1 MMYNIA
7 RYDALYGRQSVDK
20 KDSISVE
27 SQLDFCK
34 YETHGQPYQTYTD
47 KGFSGKNT
55 NRPDFERM
63 MRDIRAGRIKR
74 VIVYK
79 LDRISRSILDFA
91 NMMEVFQEYDVE
103 FVSSTEKFDTS
114 TPIGRAM
121 LNICIVFAQLE
132 RETIQKRV
140 TDAYYSRNKKGF
152 FMGGRVPYGFK
163 LEPIVIDGIR
173 TSFYLPI
180 EEEMQQIELIYQ
192 LYAEGVKENGEPY
205 SVSDIRNYLLEHNI
219 PQLRGGYWTV
229 SSISSIL
236 VNPSYAIADLSLYEF
251 FHSQGANITN
261 PMELWEGGNGCYL
274 YQGTVSKDKSRNSF
288 KDKEVVLAPHVGRV
302 PSYIW
307 IKCRLRCMNS
317 RQMATT
323 NKGKS
328 SWLVG
333 KVKCGNCGKGLQISP
348 SRVSKKTGKSIRYM
362 NCSHKY
368 VTKGLGCSGTG
379 SRIYVDEL
387 ENYVLKQIK
396 GKLAEFEGLN
406 EQNATQTNPRLNEN
420 KIRLAQIDKEID
432 DLVEKVSGANGVLMR
447 YINEKVEQLDAE
459 RRALSEEN
467 LSMTVN
473 QSSDTLNMIF
483 NHVSTWEETSFEDK
497 QKVLD
502 AFVKVIK
509 IANGNIE
516 MTWNI

>member
-1 MMYNIA
+1 MYNIA
-7 RYDALYGRQSVDK
+7 RYDALYGRQSIDK

-55 NRPDFERM
+55 HRPDFERM
-63 MRDIRAGRIKR
+63 MKDIRAGRIKR

-152 FMGGRVPYGFK
+152 FMGGRVPYGFR
-163 LEPIVIDGIR
+163 LEPIMIEGIS
-173 TSFYLPI
+173 TSYYAPI
-180 EEEMQQIELIYQ
+180 EKELEQIELIYN
-192 LYAEGVKENGEPY
+192 LYSDGIKEDGSLY
-205 SVSDIRNYLLEHNI
+205 SFRDIMNYLIDNDI
-219 PQLRGGYWTV
+219 PHLRGGYWTV
-229 SSISSIL
+229 PLISSIL
-236 VNPSYAIADLSLYEF
+236 SNPSYAIADLSLYEF
-251 FHSQGANITN
+251 FNSQAANIIN
-261 PMELWEGGNGCYL
+261 PVELWEGGNGCYL
-274 YQGTVSKDKSRNSF
+274 YQGTVAKSKSKNDL
-288 KDKEVVLAPHVGRV
+288 KDKEIVLAPHKGRI
-302 PSYIW
+302 PSHIW
-307 IKCRLRCMNS
+307 IKCRLRCMNR

-323 NKGKS
+323 NKAKS

-333 KVKCGNCGKGLQISP
+333 KVKCGNCGKSLQISP
-348 SRVSKKTGKSIRYM
+348 SRISKKTGKQIRYM
-362 NCSHKY
+362 NCSFKY
-368 VTKGLGCSGTG
+368 TTRGLGCEGTG
-379 SRIYVDEL
+379 STLYADHL
-387 ENYVLKQIK
+387 ESYVLDQIK
-396 GKLAEFEGLN
+396 ARLEEFEGLKEN
-406 EQNATQTNPRLNEN
+406 DNHTNPKLNEN
-420 KIRLAQIDKEID
+420 KIRLAQLDKEID
-432 DLVEKVSGANGVLMR
+432 DLLSKVGSANAVLMR
-447 YINEKVEQLDAE
+447 YINEKIEKLDAE

-467 LSMTVN
+467 LSMTVS
-473 QSSDTLNMIF
+473 QSTDTMNAIF
-483 NHVSTWEETSFEDK
+483 NHVAAWEETAFEDK

>member
-1 MMYNIA
+1 MMYNIT

-63 MRDIRAGRIKR
+63 MRDIRAGKIKR

-132 RETIQKRV
+132 RETIQKRI
-140 TDAYYSRNKKGF
+140 TDAYYSRNKIGF
-152 FMGGRVPYGFK
+152 FIGGRFTYGFK
-163 LEPIVIDGIR
+163 LEPIVIEGIH
-173 TSFYLPI
+173 SSYYLPV
-180 EEEMQQIELIYQ
+180 EEEMQQVELMFQ

-205 SVSDIRNYLLEHNI
+205 SFSDIRNYFLDHDI
-219 PQLRGGYWTV
+219 PHLRDKYWTV
-229 SSISSIL
+229 SCISSIL
-236 VNPSYAIADLSLYEF
+236 SNPSYAIADMSLYEF
-251 FHSQGANITN
+251 FNSQGANIIS
-261 PMELWEGGNGCYL
+261 PVELWVGGNGCYL
-274 YQGTVSKDKSRNSF
+274 YQGTVSKDKNRNTF
-288 KDKEVVLAPHVGRV
+288 KDKEVVLAPHKGVV
-302 PSYIW
+302 PSHIW

-323 NKGKS
+323 NKAKS

-368 VTKGLGCSGTG
+368 VTRGLGCSGTG
-379 SRIYVDEL
+379 SRIYADEL
-387 ENYVLKQIK
+387 EDYVLEQIK
-396 GKLAEFEGLN
+396 QKLNEFEGFN
-406 EQNATQTNPRLNEN
+406 EQNATQSNPKLNEN

-432 DLVEKVSGANGVLMR
+432 DLVEKVSGASSVLMR

-467 LSMTVN
+467 LSMTV
-473 QSSDTLNMIF
+473 SHSPDTLNTIF
-483 NHVSTWEETSFEDK
+483 NLVSSWEETSFEDK

-502 AFVKVIK
+502 TYVKVIK
-509 IANGNIE
+509 VANGNIE
-516 MTWNI
+516 MAWNI

>member
-1 MMYNIA
+1 
-7 RYDALYGRQSVDK
+7 
-20 KDSISVE
+20 
-27 SQLDFCK
+27 
-34 YETHGQPYQTYTD
+34 
-47 KGFSGKNT
+47 
-55 NRPDFERM
+55 
-63 MRDIRAGRIKR
+63 
-74 VIVYK
+74 
-79 LDRISRSILDFA
+79 
-91 NMMEVFQEYDVE
+91 
-103 FVSSTEKFDTS
+103 
-114 TPIGRAM
+114 M

-173 TSFYLPI
+173 TSF
-180 EEEMQQIELIYQ
+180 
-192 LYAEGVKENGEPY
+192 
-205 SVSDIRNYLLEHNI
+205 
-219 PQLRGGYWTV
+219 
-229 SSISSIL
+229 
-236 VNPSYAIADLSLYEF
+236 
-251 FHSQGANITN
+251 
-261 PMELWEGGNGCYL
+261 
-274 YQGTVSKDKSRNSF
+274 
-288 KDKEVVLAPHVGRV
+288 
-302 PSYIW
+302 IW
-307 IKCRLRCMNS
+307 IKCRFRCMNS

-362 NCSHKY
+362 NCSYKY
-368 VTKGLGCSGTG
+368 ITKGLGCSGTG
-379 SRIYVDEL
+379 SRIYADEL

-432 DLVEKVSGANGVLMR
+432 DLVGKVSGANSVLMR
-447 YINEKVEQLDAE
+447 YINEKVEQ
-459 RRALSEEN
+459 
-467 LSMTVN
+467 
-473 QSSDTLNMIF
+473 
-483 NHVSTWEETSFEDK
+483 
-497 QKVLD
+497 LD